1 MRELI
6 LKIKLMLI
14 SFGIVNEITTE
25 SRYYGKLKKHNI
37 RLFESKRK
45 IYVNQ
50 LTKNKR
56 NFFVP
61 LIPNYS

>member
-1 MRELI
+1 MPGGKSMRELI

-45 IYVNQ
+45 IYV
-50 LTKNKR
+50 
-56 NFFVP
+56 VWED
-61 LIPNYS
+61 